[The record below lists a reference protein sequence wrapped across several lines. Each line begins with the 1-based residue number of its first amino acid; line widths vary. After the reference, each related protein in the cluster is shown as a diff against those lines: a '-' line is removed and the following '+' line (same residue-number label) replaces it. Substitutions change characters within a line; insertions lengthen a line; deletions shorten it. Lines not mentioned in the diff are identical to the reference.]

1 MDFRGLV
8 WKRAWKITFSGL
20 KSGQDSENEAA
31 HPHQEFPEVPP
42 PPGCQY
48 FLFVLTLCQTALKG
62 LMPQKRK
69 KKKKNEKIKLSQRRL
84 SKLKEGFV
92 GLLLKKITHFL
103 TIQRSYSN
111 CFWDLD
117 LVGYVVEGKQN
128 FGSAPW
134 KIRKTNIILRIKCK
148 NASTLLRRTNEKQI
162 YNEKKEWKIYG
173 WMNDLLINNYMYT
186 NNWNLFVF
194 HTIDKSKNL
203 TTPVN
208 HQNYLKYFRP
218 WTVGSVRVLIPFI
231 RDVLYCRP
239 RDAIPLKIAAL
250 RVKVVEAIE

>member
-1 MDFRGLV
+1 M
-8 WKRAWKITFSGL
+8 WKITFFGL
-20 KSGQDSENEAA
+20 KWGQDSENGAA
-31 HPHQEFPEVPP
+31 HPHQGLPEVRPSP
-42 PPGCQY
+42 RMSAFFIC
-48 FLFVLTLCQTALKG
+48 FNTLSNSTE
-62 LMPQKRK
+62 RTDVTK
-69 KKKKNEKIKLSQRRL
+69 KTNEIIKLSQRRL

-92 GLLLKKITHFL
+92 GLLLKKITRFL

-173 WMNDLLINNYMYT
+173 WINDLLINTYMYT
-186 NNWNLFVF
+186 NIWNFFVF
-194 HTIDKSKNL
+194 HTIDKSQTWRHPSIIRIIWNI
-203 TTPVN
+203 
-208 HQNYLKYFRP
+208 
-218 WTVGSVRVLIPFI
+218 SVLGQS
-231 RDVLYCRP
+231 DL
-239 RDAIPLKIAAL
+239 
-250 RVKVVEAIE
+250 

>member
-1 MDFRGLV
+1 
-8 WKRAWKITFSGL
+8 
-20 KSGQDSENEAA
+20 
-31 HPHQEFPEVPP
+31 
-42 PPGCQY
+42 
-48 FLFVLTLCQTALKG
+48 
-62 LMPQKRK
+62 MPQKRK
-69 KKKKNEKIKLSQRRL
+69 KKKKNEIIKLSQRRL

-92 GLLLKKITHFL
+92 DLLEFLKKWRVFWRFKEAIV
-103 TIQRSYSN
+103 YN

-218 WTVGSVRVLIPFI
+218 WTVGFVRVLIAFI

-239 RDAIPLKIAAL
+239 RDAIPLKVAVL
-250 RVKVVEAIE
+250 RVKVVQQLNGIKDKWNQLKSTAEFPKDGKHSK

>member
-1 MDFRGLV
+1 MENYIFWSEIGSGFGERGG
-8 WKRAWKITFSGL
+8 I
-20 KSGQDSENEAA
+20 
-31 HPHQEFPEVPP
+31 PP
-42 PPGCQY
+42 PRIPWGIPPRCQY

-69 KKKKNEKIKLSQRRL
+69 KKKKNEIIKLSQRRL

-92 GLLLKKITHFL
+92 GLLQFLKKWRVFWRFKEAIV
-103 TIQRSYSN
+103 YN

-134 KIRKTNIILRIKCK
+134 KICKTNIILRIKCK

-173 WMNDLLINNYMYT
+173 WMNDLLINTYMYT
-186 NNWNLFVF
+186 NNWNFFVF
-194 HTIDKSKNL
+194 HTIDKSQTWQHPSIIRIIWNI
-203 TTPVN
+203 
-208 HQNYLKYFRP
+208 
-218 WTVGSVRVLIPFI
+218 SVLGQS
-231 RDVLYCRP
+231 DL
-239 RDAIPLKIAAL
+239 
-250 RVKVVEAIE
+250 

>member
-8 WKRAWKITFSGL
+8 GKRVWKITFFGL

-42 PPGCQY
+42 PSPPGCQY
-48 FLFVLTLCQTALKG
+48 FLLVLTLCQTALKG

-69 KKKKNEKIKLSQRRL
+69 KKKKNEIIKLSQRRL

-92 GLLLKKITHFL
+92 GLLQFLKKWRVFWRFKEAIV
-103 TIQRSYSN
+103 YN

-173 WMNDLLINNYMYT
+173 WINDLLINTYMYT
-186 NNWNLFVF
+186 NNWNFFVF
-194 HTIDKSKNL
+194 HTINKSQTWQHPSIIRIIWNI
-203 TTPVN
+203 
-208 HQNYLKYFRP
+208 
-218 WTVGSVRVLIPFI
+218 SVLGQS
-231 RDVLYCRP
+231 DL
-239 RDAIPLKIAAL
+239 
-250 RVKVVEAIE
+250 